1 MPLSVLSW
9 QAFPTVEPLQVVLRP
24 LEAEALPVA
33 AEQVGVVEPAA
44 AEPLPNLSVTLPRPA
59 GEVSMLYVPILCA
72 VRRLGFGL

>member
-33 AEQVGVVEPAA
+33 AVVGPAA